1 MPGGEFIDYYEL
13 MQISPNAELET
24 VQRVY
29 RMLAARYHP
38 DNPQT
43 GDVEKFITLKE
54 AFKILTDPETRQR
67 YDSIYASRHTEPLP
81 IFEMKEFA
89 AGIEGETNRRMGIL
103 CLLYRTRRANP
114 ESPGMSILQLESIMS
129 FPREHL
135 MFTIWYLKDKQYVW
149 QDDKSDFVITA
160 DGVDYVEANLPTN
173 RILHRLLEAA
183 GRSMSRSDIE
193 AAEFTSPEV

>member
-54 AFKILTDPETRQR
+54 AFKILTDPVTRQQ
-67 YDSIYASRHTEPLP
+67 YDAIYASRHAEPLP

>member
-54 AFKILTDPETRQR
+54 AFKILTDPVTRQQ
-67 YDSIYASRHTEPLP
+67 YDAIYASRHAEPLP

-135 MFTIWYLKDKQYVW
+135 MFTIWYLKDKQYVR
-149 QDDKSDFVITA
+149 QDDRSDFLITA
-160 DGVDYVEANLPTN
+160 EGVDYVEANLPAN

-193 AAEFTSPEV
+193 SAEFASPET

>member
-54 AFKILTDPETRQR
+54 AFKILTDPVTRQQ
-67 YDSIYASRHTEPLP
+67 YDAIYASRHAEPLP

-135 MFTIWYLKDKQYVW
+135 MFTIWYLKDKQYVR
-149 QDDKSDFVITA
+149 QDDRSDFLITA
-160 DGVDYVEANLPTN
+160 EGVDYVEANLPTN

-193 AAEFTSPEV
+193 AAEFASPET